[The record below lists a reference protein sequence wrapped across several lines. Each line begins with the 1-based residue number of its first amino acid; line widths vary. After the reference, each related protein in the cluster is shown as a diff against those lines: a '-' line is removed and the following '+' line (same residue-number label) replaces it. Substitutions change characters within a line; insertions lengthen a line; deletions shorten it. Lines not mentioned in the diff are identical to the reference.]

1 VSDIPIDQ
9 TPDPAVIAAE
19 NAELQHKLE
28 RYEGEK
34 VVKRLKLRKILVGV
48 MVVLTILS
56 ITVTTVDTWAH
67 RTLLNTNAWVD
78 TVGPLGTNPQV
89 TAALA
94 NYATDQIVTTL
105 DLQARA
111 QTALEQ
117 AAPQAAFL
125 AGPITNAIQGF
136 VHDKL
141 LAFFNSP
148 AWATLWTE
156 ANRFAHETIV
166 NILRGRQGPSLSIEN
181 GQVTLNLLPAITAIL
196 QQIQS
201 VAQGLLGDRI
211 TLPQITGTEQ
221 VSSAIAALSSALG
234 RPLPADFGQIVIFQ
248 SADLEA
254 AQSAVKLFDTLTY
267 VLIGFS
273 LLLIAITMALSVN
286 RRRTAVQLAVGT
298 IVGVLIARLIIKKVS
313 NDVVNSIASQ
323 NRGAAKAVLDDAFG
337 SLRGFTRWLFVIAL
351 IVAVVAFLM
360 GKREWLSAARK
371 QAARAYGA
379 GKDVAASDRPFAVW
393 IRSHADVVRFAG
405 PIVAV
410 VLLFFVGLS
419 WVSVIVLGALVVLYE
434 LGVRWLAEG
443 GPDVAAPPAT

>member
-1 VSDIPIDQ
+1 M
-9 TPDPAVIAAE
+9 
-19 NAELQHKLE
+19 
-28 RYEGEK
+28 
-34 VVKRLKLRKILVGV
+34 KRLKLRKILVGV

-56 ITVTTVDTWAH
+56 VTVTTVDTWAH
-67 RTLLNTNAWVD
+67 RTLLNTNAWVE
-78 TVGPLGTNPQV
+78 TVAPLGTNPQV

-94 NYATDQIVTTL
+94 NYVTDQIVTTL

-111 QTALEQ
+111 QSALEQ

-156 ANRFAHETIV
+156 ANRFAHETVV

-211 TLPQITGTEQ
+211 TLPQVTGTEQ

-234 RPLPADFGQIVIFQ
+234 RPLPPDFGQIVIFQ

-254 AQSAVKLFDTLTY
+254 AQNAVKLFDTLTY
-267 VLIGFS
+267 VLIAFS
-273 LLLIAITMALSVN
+273 LLLIAITMVLSVN

-313 NDVVNSIASQ
+313 TDVVNSIASQ

-360 GKREWLSAARK
+360 GKREWLDAARK

-379 GKDVAASDRPFAVW
+379 GRDVAASDRPFAIW
-393 IRSHADVVRFAG
+393 IRSACRCRPVRRTDRRRGA
-405 PIVAV
+405 A
-410 VLLFFVGLS
+410 LLRRPVVGLGDRARS
-419 WVSVIVLGALVVLYE
+419 AGRALRIGHALARRRRSRRRRATCDVGRQTPTSALIFPLAIASSIVWWSRSVWSA
-434 LGVRWLAEG
+434 
-443 GPDVAAPPAT
+443 